1 MSTPG
6 FFTQGVTY
14 ELPHPP
20 VDERTVLI
28 VHAVIGHALDL
39 LRTEPPPGFDLATA
53 KEDVVTVHLQHV
65 VENRLRKTGEVPGFD
80 QRSFGR
86 LWREPKVVSYD
97 MRHLDKMPDMIFH
110 LNRDSLAVLSTEDGL
125 FVECKPAD
133 KAHPAGQDYCDAG
146 VRRFVDG
153 EYAWAMQDAM
163 MVCYSRDGRTIP
175 DHLVPAS
182 FAPRR
187 PICAQRTC
195 IEPCNHTRRGS
206 TPQRAWTQL
215 FVAGTVGSCLRD
227 SHLSLMAFVFVK
239 CRGS

>member
-175 DHLVPAS
+175 DHLVPAL
-182 FAPRR
+182 
-187 PICAQRTC
+187 AQRHSRLGVQSAPSALASSHATM
-195 IEPCNHTRRGS
+195 
-206 TPQRAWTQL
+206 RAAAVHRSVHGRSFSWPGPWGR
-215 FVAGTVGSCLRD
+215 ACAIRIYHSWHSC
-227 SHLSLMAFVFVK
+227 S
-239 CRGS
+239 

>member
-28 VHAVIGHALDL
+28 VHAVIGCALEL
-39 LRTEPPPGFDLATA
+39 LRAEPPSGFDLATA
-53 KEDVVTVHLQHV
+53 KEDVVTVYLQQV
-65 VENRLRKTGEVPGFD
+65 IENRLRKTGEVPGFD

-86 LWREPKVVSYD
+86 LWREPKVVSYN
-97 MRHLDKMPDMIFH
+97 MQHLDKMPDMIFH

-125 FVECKPAD
+125 FVECKPVD

-153 EYAWAMQDAM
+153 EYAWAMQDSM
-163 MVCYSRDGRTIP
+163 MVGYCRDSRTIP
-175 DHLVPAS
+175 DHLVPAL
-182 FAPRR
+182 
-187 PICAQRTC
+187 AQRQSRLGVKSA
-195 IEPCNHTRRGS
+195 PNALAS
-206 TPQRAWTQL
+206 SRATKRAPALHRSVHGRCFPWPGPWGR
-215 FVAGTVGSCLRD
+215 ACAIRIYHSWHSC
-227 SHLSLMAFVFVK
+227 S
-239 CRGS
+239 

>member
-1 MSTPG
+1 MSVPG

-20 VDERTVLI
+20 LDERTVLI
-28 VHAVIGHALDL
+28 VHAVIGRALDL
-39 LRTEPPPGFDLATA
+39 LRTEPPSDFDLA
-53 KEDVVTVHLQHV
+53 VHLQHV
-65 VENRLRKTGEVPGFD
+65 VENRLRKTGEVPGFN

-133 KAHPAGQDYCDAG
+133 KAHPAGQDYCDEG

-163 MVCYSRDGRTIP
+163 MVGYSRDGRTIS
-175 DHLVPAS
+175 DHLVPALAQRQS
-182 FAPRR
+182 RLGVKSAPRALASSR
-187 PICAQRTC
+187 PLSRIAVLHRSVHGRSFLWPGQWGPACAIR
-195 IEPCNHTRRGS
+195 IYHS
-206 TPQRAWTQL
+206 WH
-215 FVAGTVGSCLRD
+215 SC
-227 SHLSLMAFVFVK
+227 
-239 CRGS
+239 C